1 MIVKGDA
8 EYNEDG
14 SIKVIKEPSPMKK
27 HDENES
33 DKDMY
38 WNKIVWNKLKRSLCL
53 KF

>member
-14 SIKVIKEPSPMKK
+14 SINVIKAPSPMKK
-27 HDENES
+27 QVENES

-38 WNKIVWNKLKRSLCL
+38 
-53 KF
+53 